1 MSRHHHISI
10 IILLFLLFC
19 YSCHNDNNSNIANQK
34 LVNIIVQYKDQEGL
48 HIDYGAKIFIYYGIY
63 SMDIAEFTYSPNGV
77 LVYGNKEIIPDI
89 KTIVQ
94 KENTLLEI
102 SNKEK
107 VTIIT
112 ESFYYKGRTTADSF
126 SPDDTPIKIN
136 LTFEE

>member
-1 MSRHHHISI
+1 MSKHHCISA
-10 IILLFLLFC
+10 ILLLFSFLC
-19 YSCHNDNNSNIANQK
+19 YSCHNEDNNNITDQRS
-34 LVNIIVQYKDQEGL
+34 VNIIVQYKNQEGL

-63 SMDIAEFTYSPNGV
+63 SMDIAGFTYSPNGI
-77 LVYGNKEIIPDI
+77 LVYGNKEITPNIR
-89 KTIVQ
+89 TIVQ

-112 ESFYYKGRTTADSF
+112 ESFYHKGRTTADSF
-126 SPDDTPIKIN
+126 SPNDMPIKMN